1 MVILPTLIYR
11 LSVILIK
18 SFKYCLSVCI
28 TWKDD
33 STIYGEEQLAKNSQD
48 IP

>member
-1 MVILPTLIYR
+1 MIILPIFGLY
-11 LSVILIK
+11 LVISIK
-18 SFKYCLSVCI
+18 SLKYGLSVCI

-33 STIYGEEQLAKNSQD
+33 SKIYGEEQLAKNSQS